1 MRVRIAVCSRYPT
14 ILYHNVDELSGDNND
29 LLYRLAAD
37 MPLNRGI
44 GENDFLHRL
53 AVRFPGYAHV
63 GAFLAVHL
71 HDELDLVLD
80 QGGRIRLRPWSC
92 KHVIAEFELP
102 PQIVRYVRNDRGQY
116 TQQDTA

>member
-37 MPLNRGI
+37 VLLNRGI

-71 HDELDLVLD
+71 HDELDLVFY
-80 QGGRIRLRPWSC
+80 QGGRVRLRPRSRQ
-92 KHVIAEFELP
+92 HTLAEFQLA
-102 PQIVRYVRNDRGQY
+102 PQMM
-116 TQQDTA
+116 